1 MKKLSIK
8 MKVTLWYTGLIV
20 VIMAV
25 VLGVILS
32 SSDKMLLLNVQ
43 KQVEST
49 VKESVEE
56 LEYEHGRLEIGDDFE
71 YYDDGVNLLIY
82 ASGGELLA
90 GRIPAGFDQN
100 TVFKADEL
108 QTIEKDQ
115 QEWLVF
121 DYPYREGGEEV
132 WIRGVYPLNSLSS
145 AMNAILVVTLVAF
158 PFLIIIAAAGG
169 YYITRRA
176 FRPVQKMI
184 DSASEISDGKDLS
197 KRINLEGSHDEIHA
211 LADTFDRMFDR
222 LQASFESEKQFTS
235 DASHELRTPTAVIIS
250 QCEYALSQSDRPEE
264 MKESLEV
271 ILKQSRKMSTLISQ
285 LLLLARADRE
295 KMEHFLFER
304 INISELAE
312 IVAEEMEWMAQ
323 ESGIEIRTS
332 LEDDLFIEADQTLI
346 ARVLMNLITNA
357 IAYGKPGGHVE
368 ITLHRDGSQ
377 VVGKVSDDGIGIS
390 AEHIDK
396 IWGRFYRVD
405 PSRTAN
411 ASANTGL
418 GLAMV
423 KSIIDMHGGKIE
435 VDSELN
441 KGSTFTFR
449 LPMERRV

>member
-20 VIMAV
+20 IIMAV

-32 SSDKMLLLNVQ
+32 SSDKVLLLNVQ
-43 KQVEST
+43 KNIENI
-49 VKESVEE
+49 VKESVED
-56 LEYEHGRLEIGDDFE
+56 LEYKHGRFETDEDFE

-82 ASGGELLA
+82 TSGGELLG

-100 TVFKADEL
+100 TPFKADEL
-108 QTIEKDQ
+108 QTIKKDT

-121 DYPYREGGEEV
+121 DYPYRESGEEV

-145 AMNAILVVTLVAF
+145 AMNAILIATLIAF

-184 DSASEISDGKDLS
+184 DSVSEISDGKDLS

-211 LADTFDRMFDR
+211 LADTFDDMFDR
-222 LQASFESEKQFTS
+222 LQASFQSEKQFTS

-271 ILKQSRKMSTLISQ
+271 ILKQSRKMSSLISQ
-285 LLLLARADRE
+285 LLLLARADQE
-295 KMEHFLFER
+295 KMEHFLIER

-312 IVAEEMEWMAQ
+312 IVAEELEWMAQ
-323 ESGIEIRTS
+323 EAGIEIRTS
-332 LEDDLFIEADQTLI
+332 LEDNLFIQADQTLMT
-346 ARVLMNLITNA
+346 RVLMNLITNA
-357 IAYGKPGGHVE
+357 IAYGKPGGHVD
-368 ITLHRDGSQ
+368 ITLYRDGSQ
-377 VVGKVSDDGIGIS
+377 AVGKVSDDGIGIS

-396 IWGRFYRVD
+396 IWDRFYRVD
-405 PSRTAN
+405 PTRTAT

-435 VDSELN
+435 VASEVD

-449 LPMERRV
+449 LPM